1 MGNLIFRI
9 KYGLKYWKL
18 LTHLLFG
25 TYHLGV
31 NNFWWSRYPSVFG
44 RSNKWNIMRLFLSA
58 KMMRARC
65 FMGFIPLDDAARIFP
80 GYARSHGFIE
90 S

>member
-1 MGNLIFRI
+1 MGNLMFRI
-9 KYGLKYWKL
+9 KYGLRYWKL

-25 TYHLGV
+25 TYHFGV
-31 NNFWWSRYPSVFG
+31 NNFWWSKYPSVFG

-65 FMGFIPLDDAARIFP
+65 FMGFIPLDDAVRIFP
-80 GYARSHGFIE
+80 GYARSHGFVE
-90 S
+90 